1 MLVSP
6 LPPPDV
12 LFVRVAPE
20 IADHL
25 EKDWSEPVQI
35 RIERQEGN
43 ELRMILRTCDLETAK
58 SEDF

>member
-1 MLVSP
+1 MFVRP
-6 LPPPDV
+6 FPPSDV

-35 RIERQEGN
+35 RVERLEGN
-43 ELRMILRTCDLETAK
+43 ELRMILRTCDLETTK